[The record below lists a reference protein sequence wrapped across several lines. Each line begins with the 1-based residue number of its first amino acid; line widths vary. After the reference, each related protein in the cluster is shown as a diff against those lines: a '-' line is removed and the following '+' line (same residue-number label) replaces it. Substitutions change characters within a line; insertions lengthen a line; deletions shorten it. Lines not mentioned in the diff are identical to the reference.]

1 MYRDSTTGLPLD
13 QVALQ
18 SMPLPDPE
26 WGWYHESKWAISE
39 YTVSDWGEVTRANH
53 LHSRFSTSE
62 PLFQADAMHGIEY
75 TLDPA
80 VQAQKFT
87 LPVTLWLCTLC
98 GAVFLQTK
106 ASFVR
111 HCNELRHRTHLSR
124 VSGWPAVLG
133 PSHRVPIP
141 DSYASGSGTTR
152 YDKPDGHVSEQWSK
166 AIDPAE
172 REVLD
177 AYDIKRPTGQMGTDS
192 PSDEEYDVDIDMDA
206 TMRERYDYDG
216 LLRIMG
222 QIDKMKL

>member
-1 MYRDSTTGLPLD
+1 MCSDSRDYVYRDSTTGLPLD
-13 QVALQ
+13 QVAIQ

-39 YTVSDWGEVTRANH
+39 YTVSDWGEV
-53 LHSRFSTSE
+53 
-62 PLFQADAMHGIEY
+62 DAIHGIEY

-141 DSYASGSGTTR
+141 DSYASGSGSTM
-152 YDKPDGHVSEQWSK
+152 YDETEGRVLEKRSK

-177 AYDIKRPTGQMGTDS
+177 AYDIKRSTGQTGTDT
-192 PSDEEYDVDIDMDA
+192 PSDEERDVDIDMDA
-206 TMRERYDYDG
+206 TMRERYGYDG